1 MNLEITAIKK
11 GAPSTFRFY
20 KHFKITCHAK
30 GRLEKNMSDTLVY
43 FARAGDFNRINE
55 ILKFKAIKK
64 RMNWSEIYLKIKS
77 AGKSGE

>member
-1 MNLEITAIKK
+1 
-11 GAPSTFRFY
+11 
-20 KHFKITCHAK
+20 
-30 GRLEKNMSDTLVY
+30 LEKNMSDTLVY